1 MISHSVEN
9 STTCKKINIIS
20 YRALRPAVGLKH
32 ANTVKFLVGK
42 VGFILAHLFP
52 PCHLFPSHI
61 FSLFPP
67 SSQALWGIGAAWAI
81 TYYAYYNSG
90 SW

>member
-1 MISHSVEN
+1 M
-9 STTCKKINIIS
+9 NIIS

-42 VGFILAHLFP
+42 VGFALAHL
-52 PCHLFPSHI
+52 LPSCQLLLSPI
-61 FSLFPP
+61 ISLHFITL
-67 SSQALWGIGAAWAI
+67 QALWGMGAAWAI

>member
-1 MISHSVEN
+1 M
-9 STTCKKINIIS
+9 NIIS

-42 VGFILAHLFP
+42 VGFALAHL
-52 PCHLFPSHI
+52 LPSPI
-61 FSLFPP
+61 ISLH
-67 SSQALWGIGAAWAI
+67 SITLQALWGMGAAWAI

>member
-1 MISHSVEN
+1 MENLKPVGRQISFF
-9 STTCKKINIIS
+9 

-52 PCHLFPSHI
+52 SPI
-61 FSLFPP
+61 FSLYPA

>member
-1 MISHSVEN
+1 M
-9 STTCKKINIIS
+9 NIIS

-42 VGFILAHLFP
+42 VGFALAHL
-52 PCHLFPSHI
+52 LPSCDLLSNI
-61 FSLFPP
+61 ISLH
-67 SSQALWGIGAAWAI
+67 SITLQALWGIGAAWAI